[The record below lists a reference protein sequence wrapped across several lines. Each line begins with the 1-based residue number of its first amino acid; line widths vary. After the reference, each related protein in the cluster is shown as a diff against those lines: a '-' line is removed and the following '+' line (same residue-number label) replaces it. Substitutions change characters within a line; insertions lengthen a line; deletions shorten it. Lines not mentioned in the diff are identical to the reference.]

1 MIPDQWYP
9 ILPADEVRNDKP
21 TGVRRMGQELV
32 LWRDL
37 DGNLVCQ
44 GARCPHKGAN
54 LADGRMRGDSVECP
68 YHGFR
73 YGPDG
78 ACKAVPALGSGARIP
93 GSLRV
98 PVHPV
103 REAHGLVWLWWGEE
117 RAELPDLQIAPVVA
131 DNPKV
136 HSTLHWTRPVHYT
149 RYIESLLEFYHITY
163 VHRDHWFNYIDYLF
177 LYGTAR
183 KLGLDGKER
192 YLAATKIVNHKLE
205 TVTEGQTLRYSFD
218 HQEEADPSNTTHY
231 VITFTFPCQVHVQTE
246 QFEATSWL
254 VPVDDGHTE
263 HILRWYE
270 YPTVKPFLRSERLRR
285 VLPRASLYMEKWIQD
300 VQDVRIMERQEPKIS
315 EGGVSKFIPVDELNA
330 KYLAI
335 RSRLI
340 QEAAER
346 RRSAGAAAAAGAP
359 AAAGEAPEP
368 AGGPAPAG
376 KRPAPANGR
385 RTAKAAANGE
395 GLSATGAN
403 RAR

>member
-1 MIPDQWYP
+1 MIPNQWYP

-54 LADGRMRGDSVECP
+54 LADGRMKGDSVECP

-285 VLPRASLYMEKWIQD
+285 ILPRASLYMEKWIQD

-340 QEAAER
+340 QEAT
-346 RRSAGAAAAAGAP
+346 RSKEAKEEKEEKETAAAP
-359 AAAGEAPEP
+359 LP
-368 AGGPAPAG
+368 AGPARDPA
-376 KRPAPANGR
+376 ANGR
-385 RTAKAAANGE
+385 RAAKATANGD
-395 GLSATGAN
+395 GAPV
-403 RAR
+403 ARVSRTR

>member
-9 ILPADEVRNDKP
+9 ILPAEEVRNDKP

-54 LADGRMRGDSVECP
+54 LADGRMKGNTVECP

-78 ACKAVPALGSGARIP
+78 ACKAVPAMGSEARIP

-98 PVHPV
+98 PVLPV

-117 RAELPDLQIAPVVA
+117 RADLPDIQIAPVIA

-192 YLAATKIVNHKLE
+192 YLSATKIVNHKLE
-205 TVTEGQTLRYSFD
+205 TVTEGRTLRYSFD
-218 HQEEADPSNTTHY
+218 HQEEADPANTTHY

-254 VPVDDGHTE
+254 VPIDDEHTE

-285 VLPRASLYMEKWIQD
+285 ILPRASLYMEKWIQD

-330 KYLAI
+330 KYLAM

-346 RRSAGAAAAAGAP
+346 KNTPGAAGAP
-359 AAAGEAPEP
+359 ATAGGTPEP
-368 AGGPAPAG
+368 AGGSAPGG
-376 KRPAPANGR
+376 KRPAAANGR
-385 RTAKAAANGE
+385 RTPKTAANGE
-395 GLSATGAN
+395 GLAAA
-403 RAR
+403 RASGTP

>member
-1 MIPDQWYP
+1 MIPNQWYP
-9 ILPADEVRNDKP
+9 ILEAKEVGNGKP
-21 TGVRRMGQELV
+21 TGVRRMGEELV

-54 LADGRMRGDSVECP
+54 LADGRMKGNTVECP

-98 PVHPV
+98 PTHPV

-117 RAELPDLQIAPVVA
+117 RAEADLPDLQIAPVVA
-131 DNPKV
+131 DNPKA
-136 HSTLHWTRPVHYT
+136 HATTHWTRPVHYT

-205 TVTEGQTLRYSFD
+205 TEGQTLRYSFD
-218 HQEEADPSNTTHY
+218 HQEEADPRNTTHY

-270 YPTVKPFLRSERLRR
+270 YPAFKPLLRAEKLRR
-285 VLPRASLYMEKWIQD
+285 VLPWASLYMEKWIQD

-340 QEAAER
+340 QEAAAKAPP
-346 RRSAGAAAAAGAP
+346 AGETAEAAGP
-359 AAAGEAPEP
+359 P
-368 AGGPAPAG
+368 AG
-376 KRPAPANGR
+376 RPAPANGR
-385 RTAKAAANGE
+385 KAAGAAANGN
-395 GLSATGAN
+395 GSGGGNGSGSGNGSGTAATVPAS

>member
-1 MIPDQWYP
+1 MIPNQWYP
-9 ILPADEVRNDKP
+9 VLPAEEVRNDKP
-21 TGVRRMGQELV
+21 TGLRRMGQELV

-54 LADGRMRGDSVECP
+54 LADGRMKGNSVECP

-78 ACKAVPALGSGARIP
+78 ACKAVPAMGSGARIP
-93 GSLRV
+93 RSLRV
-98 PVHPV
+98 PTHPV

-117 RAELPDLQIAPVVA
+117 RAAADLPDLGIAPVVA
-131 DNPKV
+131 GNPKV

-205 TVTEGQTLRYSFD
+205 TEADGLTLRYSFD

-285 VLPRASLYMEKWIQD
+285 ILPRASLYMEKWIQD

-330 KYLAI
+330 KYLAM

-340 QEAAER
+340 QEAAQSKAAKTPGPAE
-346 RRSAGAAAAAGAP
+346 SAETAEAAAAETPGAVAAPKP
-359 AAAGEAPEP
+359 A
-368 AGGPAPAG
+368 
-376 KRPAPANGR
+376 ANGR
-385 RTAKAAANGE
+385 RAAKAAANGN
-395 GLSATGAN
+395 GAPVAPAS
-403 RAR
+403 RGR

>member
-1 MIPDQWYP
+1 MIPNQWYP
-9 ILPADEVRNDKP
+9 ILPAEEVRNDKP

-54 LADGRMRGDSVECP
+54 LADGRMKGNSVECP

-78 ACKAVPALGSGARIP
+78 GCKAIPSLGSGARIP

-117 RAELPDLQIAPVVA
+117 RAELPDIQAAPEVA

-177 LYGTAR
+177 LYGTPR

-192 YLAATKIVNHKLE
+192 YLSATKIVNHKLE
-205 TVTEGQTLRYSFD
+205 TEAGGLTMRYSFD
-218 HQEEADPSNTTHY
+218 HQDEADPKNTTHY
-231 VITFTFPCQVHVQTE
+231 VITFTFPCQVHVRTE

-270 YPTVKPFLRSERLRR
+270 YPAFKPVLRSEKLRR
-285 VLPRASLYMEKWIQD
+285 ILPWMSLYMEKWIQD

-315 EGGVSKFIPVDELNA
+315 EGGVSKFTPVDELNA
-330 KYLAI
+330 KYLAM

-340 QEAAER
+340 QEAAQSKGAKEKET
-346 RRSAGAAAAAGAP
+346 AAAPLPP
-359 AAAGEAPEP
+359 AETPEP
-368 AGGPAPAG
+368 AAG

-385 RTAKAAANGE
+385 RTPKAAANGE
-395 GLSATGAN
+395 GLAAARAN
-403 RAR
+403 GPR